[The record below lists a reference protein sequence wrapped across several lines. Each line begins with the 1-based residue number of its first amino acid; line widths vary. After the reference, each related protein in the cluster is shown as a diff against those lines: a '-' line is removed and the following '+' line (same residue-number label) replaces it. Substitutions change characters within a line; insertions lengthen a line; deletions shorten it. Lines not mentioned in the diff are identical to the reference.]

1 MILYVIKMD
10 QHYKKWFLNQI
21 KSKDMRQLIS
31 MRNFIAKLFADMN
44 SNYLP
49 ENREMM
55 NILSHQW
62 QIIRRELSSK

>member
-1 MILYVIKMD
+1 MD
-10 QHYKKWFLNQI
+10 HNYKKWFLNQI
-21 KSKDMRQLIS
+21 KSKDIRQLIG
-31 MRNFIAKLFADMN
+31 MRNFIVKLFADMN

-55 NILSHQW
+55 NILSDQW